1 MHEQAETAV
10 KFTDA
15 QQKKRMKRNEDRL
28 RDFWNNIKN
37 TNVHFIG
44 VPEGEEGE
52 KGGRGHIR
60 RHNS

>member
-1 MHEQAETAV
+1 MDQQAETAV

-28 RDFWNNIKN
+28 RDAWKNIKN

-44 VPEGEEGE
+44 VPEGKEGE
-52 KGGRGHIR
+52 KVGTEHI
-60 RHNS
+60 